1 MIMALTPQQ
10 LYIKSEKANITM
22 RKFIIIFLSVI
33 LTSSYAYAFQI
44 KTKAKQAIIYDYSS
58 DMVLFEKDARIPVP
72 PSSMSKLMTVYLVFE
87 QLKKGILKPD
97 DTILISE
104 KAWKKKGSKMFI
116 GYNERVKVEDLLR
129 GIITQSGNDACIA
142 VAEGISGSEDAFAE
156 MLNYKAQELGLEN
169 SFFVNATGWP
179 HEKHVMSLYDIALLS
194 SRLYADFPEYYH
206 LFNEESFTYNKIKQY
221 NRNTLIGRGIGV
233 DGLKTG
239 HTEAGGY
246 GIAISGEQAG
256 RRVIVVVNGLN
267 SKADRIN
274 EAERLIQ
281 YAFRNYEQAQ
291 LLKKGQIIEQIP
303 VWFGNKEVVTAIANE
318 DIKLTL
324 PKGWASTS
332 KVKITYDSPIPAP
345 INAGDEIASMI
356 IDMGNEQLLEI
367 PLVAGESVEKLSKMD
382 HIIRAAEYFILG
394 V

>member
-1 MIMALTPQQ
+1 
-10 LYIKSEKANITM
+10 M
-22 RKFIIIFLSVI
+22 RKFIIIFLSAI
-33 LTSSYAYAFQI
+33 LTSSYAYAFPIQ
-44 KTKAKQAIIYDYSS
+44 TKAKQAIIYDYSS
-58 DMVLFEKDARIPVP
+58 DMVLFEKEARVPVP

-97 DTILISE
+97 DTMLISE

-116 GYNERVKVEDLLR
+116 GYNERVKIEDLLR

-169 SFFVNATGWP
+169 SFFVNSTGWP
-179 HEKHVMSLYDIALLS
+179 HEKHMMSLYDIALLS

-206 LFNEESFTYNKIKQY
+206 LFSEESFTYNKIKQY
-221 NRNTLIGRGIGV
+221 NRNTLIGRGIGI

-239 HTEAGGY
+239 HTTAGGY
-246 GIAISGEQAG
+246 GMAISGEQDG

-291 LLKKGQIIEQIP
+291 LLKKGQVIEQIP
-303 VWFGNKEVVTAIANE
+303 VWFGNKEVVTAVASE

-324 PKGWASTS
+324 PKGWAEKSR
-332 KVKITYDSPIPAP
+332 VHITYESPLPAP
-345 INAGDEIASMI
+345 ISAGDKIASMM
-356 IDMGNEQLLEI
+356 IDVGNNQRFEI
-367 PLVAGESVEKLSKMD
+367 PLVAGESVDKLSKMD